1 MSALARSA
9 IAILDR
15 LVAFD
20 TVSRNANLPLIEWVR
35 DYLAGHGVTA
45 AILPGPAGKANLFA
59 TIGPA
64 ATAGLL
70 LSGHTDVVPVD
81 GQVWSRD
88 PFRLVETEGRLHGR
102 GTSDMKGYVACMLA
116 IVPRLVEA
124 PLRRAV
130 HLAFSYDEEVGCL
143 GAPGLVSHM
152 AAAGIRPAA
161 AFVGEPS
168 LMGVVNGHK
177 GSAGLLTRITGRTV
191 HSARPDLGVNA
202 LYAALDM
209 VAFLRRRAELLANT
223 PDSLGL
229 FDPPYT
235 TISVGTLQ
243 GGTARNAVPGDCRIE
258 WDIRATRNGLLDSLR
273 AEAEAEVAQHILPT
287 MRAGAPEAAIVTE
300 MVYDVPPLLPEPLAE
315 AEALAKRLAGSNATG
330 TVPFASEAGL
340 FQRAGIPTIIC
351 GPGDIAQAHIADEW
365 IAVSE
370 IERCLGFLERLIAH
384 EVGYRSA
391 AMTSEAT
398 AAVLT
403 ELERDEAFLVELT
416 QRMVRIPTVNPKF
429 EVDPAINR
437 EAALQ
442 DML

>member
-1 MSALARSA
+1 VSALARSA

-20 TVSRNANLPLIEWVR
+20 TVSRNPNLPLIEWVR
-35 DYLAGHGVTA
+35 EYLAGHGVAA

-64 ATAGLL
+64 GTTGVL
-70 LSGHTDVVPVD
+70 LSGHTDVVPVN

-88 PFRLVETEGRLHGR
+88 PFRLVEMEGRLYGR
-102 GTSDMKGYVACMLA
+102 GTCDMKGYVACMLA

-130 HLAFSYDEEVGCL
+130 HLGLSYDEEVGCY

-152 AAAGIRPAA
+152 AEAGIRPAA

-168 LMGVVNGHK
+168 MMGVVNGHK
-177 GSAGLLTRITGRTV
+177 GSAGLLTRVTGRAV
-191 HSARPDLGVNA
+191 HSSRPDLGVSA

-209 VAFLRRRAELLANT
+209 VAFLRRRAEELAAA

-235 TISVGTLQ
+235 TISVGALQ

-258 WDIRATRNGLLDSLR
+258 WDIRATRNGLLNSLL
-273 AEAEAEVAQHILPT
+273 AETEAEVAERILPA
-287 MRAGAPEAAIVTE
+287 MRERAPEAAIVTE
-300 MVYDVPPLLPEPLAE
+300 MVYDVPALLPEPMAE
-315 AEALAKRLAGSNATG
+315 AELLAKRLAGRNAAG
-330 TVPFASEAGL
+330 TVPYGSEAGI
-340 FQRAGIPTIIC
+340 FQRAGIPTVIC
-351 GPGDIAQAHIADEW
+351 GPGDIVQAHTADEW
-365 IAVSE
+365 IAVAE

-384 EVGYRSA
+384 ETLG
-391 AMTSEAT
+391 
-398 AAVLT
+398 
-403 ELERDEAFLVELT
+403 
-416 QRMVRIPTVNPKF
+416 
-429 EVDPAINR
+429 
-437 EAALQ
+437 
-442 DML
+442 